1 MIYRHLM
8 WKGGKG
14 MFKKRKELEINALQ
28 ILILT
33 LISIIIGIF
42 GIIVFSILMLKEE
55 KNIIIIAILLT
66 VSALSIFLSIA
77 FIIAFLALK
86 IEKKREFKELFKL
99 TFDIKSDIFK
109 MSESIIGT
117 DIITIVLL
125 ILSILIY

>member
-1 MIYRHLM
+1 
-8 WKGGKG
+8 